1 MNGLPTPKVVSLPTV
16 LLLIGFTLLIAQ
28 RIDADEPPPSSGK
41 AGVSFVNDIVP
52 ILSRH
57 GCNAGSCHGA
67 ARGKDGFALSLFGYD
82 PAGDYRA
89 LVRELPGRRI
99 NLAMPAESLLLAK
112 ATGSVTH
119 TGGKLF
125 DKDSESYRKLLAW
138 IEESAKFDAET
149 APQLIRVSMDPK
161 DVVLVGHQAKHPVK
175 VTASYGDETER
186 DVTELATFSSN
197 NPNIASISDDAQI
210 VAITPGEAFVMAR
223 FGAYTVGCNVIVHSK
238 DDSFQWPAGIEE
250 SNYIDVAVHKKLR
263 KLHIA
268 PAPIC
273 SDADFMRRVS
283 IDLSG
288 RVPTRAALASFVADQ
303 DSGKREKL
311 IDRLLATDD
320 FERLWTMRWMDLL
333 KVRTVNRLSDKS
345 VWKFSQW
352 LRQNIHDGVPIKQ
365 WLTTML
371 TASGGEFKNPAAV
384 FLHELPDQ
392 KKVAEDVAQ
401 VFLGMRIQCAQCHN
415 HPFDRWTMDD
425 YYGFVA
431 FFDKVRRKRGDDL
444 RERIIY
450 PVNAKTLHP
459 VTQKVVAPRFL
470 GGELADVAGA
480 DPREALANWIVA
492 DDNPYFARN
501 LANRIWEQFFGRG
514 IVNEVDDV
522 RVSNPPVNQALLDQL
537 AQRLVDSQFDFK
549 AVARQIC
556 NSQAYQRGTIPGKN
570 TVEAEKNFAVA
581 KLRRIRAEV
590 LLDVIS
596 QVTET
601 TDDFAGLPDG
611 ASATEI
617 PDGVTSNHFLRIF
630 GRSTRQTVC
639 TCEVNTQPNLSQ
651 ALHLINGDTI
661 QKKISKGRVIQQM
674 MKAKM
679 SNQEIIKDLFLRC
692 LSRSPTELELE
703 KLTAELDLS
712 DNRKQVLHD
721 IFWALLNSR
730 EFLFLH

>member
-1 MNGLPTPKVVSLPTV
+1 
-16 LLLIGFTLLIAQ
+16 
-28 RIDADEPPPSSGK
+28 
-41 AGVSFVNDIVP
+41 
-52 ILSRH
+52 
-57 GCNAGSCHGA
+57 
-67 ARGKDGFALSLFGYD
+67 
-82 PAGDYRA
+82 
-89 LVRELPGRRI
+89 
-99 NLAMPAESLLLAK
+99 
-112 ATGSVTH
+112 
-119 TGGKLF
+119 
-125 DKDSESYRKLLAW
+125 
-138 IEESAKFDAET
+138 
-149 APQLIRVSMDPK
+149 
-161 DVVLVGHQAKHPVK
+161 
-175 VTASYGDETER
+175 
-186 DVTELATFSSN
+186 
-197 NPNIASISDDAQI
+197 
-210 VAITPGEAFVMAR
+210 
-223 FGAYTVGCNVIVHSK
+223 
-238 DDSFQWPAGIEE
+238 
-250 SNYIDVAVHKKLR
+250 
-263 KLHIA
+263 
-268 PAPIC
+268 
-273 SDADFMRRVS
+273 
-283 IDLSG
+283 
-288 RVPTRAALASFVADQ
+288 
-303 DSGKREKL
+303 
-311 IDRLLATDD
+311 
-320 FERLWTMRWMDLL
+320 
-333 KVRTVNRLSDKS
+333 
-345 VWKFSQW
+345 
-352 LRQNIHDGVPIKQ
+352 
-365 WLTTML
+365 
-371 TASGGEFKNPAAV
+371 
-384 FLHELPDQ
+384 
-392 KKVAEDVAQ
+392 
-401 VFLGMRIQCAQCHN
+401 
-415 HPFDRWTMDD
+415 MDD